1 MKQILLILLVFVLL
15 ITTNGCTK
23 KQPTTLANENKEI
36 EWMTITEAEKAA
48 KKKPKK
54 IMIDVYT
61 DWCGWCKRMD
71 ASTFKNPVVAGYVNK
86 NYYAVKLNAERADS
100 ILFRG
105 KNYRLKGNANEL
117 AVELLGGRMSYP
129 TIVLLDEQQELIQAL
144 PGFQDAAK
152 FDMVLNYYGQ
162 DSHKKNVSFA
172 DFAASY
178 KSPLQQ

>member
-1 MKQILLILLVFVLL
+1 MKQILLILLLVFLL
-15 ITTNGCTK
+15 GTTNSCTK

-71 ASTFKNPVVAGYVNK
+71 ASTFKNPVVASYVNK

-105 KNYRLKGNANEL
+105 KNYRLKGNA
-117 AVELLGGRMSYP
+117 
-129 TIVLLDEQQELIQAL
+129 IQAL